1 MKTNVERLS
10 FIDVDLFYTIS
21 IWRNEI
27 TLQGKLSSELIK
39 YCTSELGVK
48 LEANEEGW
56 LHGEL
61 NSIEL
66 GTLKVTLT

>member
-1 MKTNVERLS
+1 MKTNVQRLS
-10 FIDVDLFYTIS
+10 FINVDLFYTIS
-21 IWRNEI
+21 IWNSEI
-27 TLQGKLSSELIK
+27 SLQGKLSSELIK
-39 YCTSELGVK
+39 YCKTELSIDLSPTDK
-48 LEANEEGW
+48 GW